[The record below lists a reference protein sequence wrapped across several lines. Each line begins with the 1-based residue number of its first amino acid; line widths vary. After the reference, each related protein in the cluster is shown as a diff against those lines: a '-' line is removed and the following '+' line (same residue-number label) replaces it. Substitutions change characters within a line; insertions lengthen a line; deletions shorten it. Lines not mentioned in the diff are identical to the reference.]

1 MAARSKD
8 DLVLEAIFNPNLPN
22 VTEEEICK
30 ECSCDDELDPAIL
43 SKVKELE
50 IEGVNA
56 AEAGDMEK
64 SLQVLNNAI
73 NLAPNYASSY
83 NNRAQLYRIQGDMEA
98 AKQDLETAIS
108 LSNGQGKAAAQAY
121 TQRALLKKVDGD
133 NEGAYHDFKRAA
145 CLGNSFA
152 KSQAVQMNPYAAL
165 CNQMLS
171 QAVDKLKRGVVD
183 D

>member
-1 MAARSKD
+1 
-8 DLVLEAIFNPNLPN
+8 
-22 VTEEEICK
+22 
-30 ECSCDDELDPAIL
+30 
-43 SKVKELE
+43 
-50 IEGVNA
+50 
-56 AEAGDMEK
+56 
-64 SLQVLNNAI
+64 
-73 NLAPNYASSY
+73 
-83 NNRAQLYRIQGDMEA
+83 MEA

-133 NEGAYHDFKRAA
+133 NEGAYDDFKRAA
-145 CLGNSFA
+145 CLGNAFA
-152 KSQAVQMNPYAAL
+152 KTQAIQMNPYAAL